1 MKRLAIITTHPIQY
15 NAPWFRMLA
24 QSNRLLVKVF
34 YTWEQSQ
41 QGSKFDPGFGKKIE
55 WDIPLLEGYEYCF
68 VKNTAAEP
76 GTHHFKGVINPTLNK
91 EVESWNPD
99 AVLVFGWSFSSHLA
113 CMRYFKGRI
122 PVLFRGDSTL
132 LDDKPGVKKWLRR
145 VFLRWVYR
153 FIDYALYVGINNKNY
168 FLAHGIAEGRLVLLP
183 HAVDN
188 RRFAEP
194 RDEYEGQAKQ
204 WRNKLGLLDNEV
216 VVLFAGK
223 LEPKKDPYFLLR
235 LAASLKRED
244 VRFLIVGNG
253 VLEAEIKKMA
263 EADRRILFLDFQN
276 QQLMPVIY
284 RVGDIFILPSRGPGE
299 TWGLAINEAMA
310 CSRPVM
316 VSGKTGGGPD
326 LVIGGDNGIIFDNED
341 VEKCVRFITQLA
353 DNRELLRQMGENS
366 AKKIQQFSYENNM
379 EVLLTMVSTRI

>member
-1 MKRLAIITTHPIQY
+1 
-15 NAPWFRMLA
+15 
-24 QSNRLLVKVF
+24 
-34 YTWEQSQ
+34 
-41 QGSKFDPGFGKKIE
+41 
-55 WDIPLLEGYEYCF
+55 
-68 VKNTAAEP
+68 
-76 GTHHFKGVINPTLNK
+76 
-91 EVESWNPD
+91 
-99 AVLVFGWSFSSHLA
+99 
-113 CMRYFKGRI
+113 
-122 PVLFRGDSTL
+122 
-132 LDDKPGVKKWLRR
+132 
-145 VFLRWVYR
+145 
-153 FIDYALYVGINNKNY
+153 
-168 FLAHGIAEGRLVLLP
+168 
-183 HAVDN
+183 
-188 RRFAEP
+188 
-194 RDEYEGQAKQ
+194 EGQAKQ

>member
-168 FLAHGIAEGRLVLLP
+168 FLAHGIAESRLVLLP

-204 WRNKLGLLDNEV
+204 
-216 VVLFAGK
+216 
-223 LEPKKDPYFLLR
+223 
-235 LAASLKRED
+235 
-244 VRFLIVGNG
+244 
-253 VLEAEIKKMA
+253 
-263 EADRRILFLDFQN
+263 
-276 QQLMPVIY
+276 
-284 RVGDIFILPSRGPGE
+284 
-299 TWGLAINEAMA
+299 
-310 CSRPVM
+310 
-316 VSGKTGGGPD
+316 
-326 LVIGGDNGIIFDNED
+326 
-341 VEKCVRFITQLA
+341 
-353 DNRELLRQMGENS
+353 
-366 AKKIQQFSYENNM
+366 
-379 EVLLTMVSTRI
+379 

>member
-168 FLAHGIAEGRLVLLP
+168 FLA
-183 HAVDN
+183 
-188 RRFAEP
+188 
-194 RDEYEGQAKQ
+194 
-204 WRNKLGLLDNEV
+204 
-216 VVLFAGK
+216 
-223 LEPKKDPYFLLR
+223 
-235 LAASLKRED
+235 
-244 VRFLIVGNG
+244 
-253 VLEAEIKKMA
+253 
-263 EADRRILFLDFQN
+263 
-276 QQLMPVIY
+276 
-284 RVGDIFILPSRGPGE
+284 
-299 TWGLAINEAMA
+299 
-310 CSRPVM
+310 
-316 VSGKTGGGPD
+316 
-326 LVIGGDNGIIFDNED
+326 
-341 VEKCVRFITQLA
+341 
-353 DNRELLRQMGENS
+353 
-366 AKKIQQFSYENNM
+366 
-379 EVLLTMVSTRI
+379 